1 MTWIQGKL
9 DSTDI
14 WRYNDGT
21 EMQYFNWN
29 IQGNQPNGRVDE
41 IVLAIRKSY
50 GYRWHDAVPVGRY
63 PAMCQRK

>member
-1 MTWIQGKL
+1 
-9 DSTDI
+9 
-14 WRYNDGT
+14 
-21 EMQYFNWN
+21 MQYFNWN